1 MGRQRR
7 RGAKTEPMNTQSIR
21 LVLMG
26 VLLAVLASLPVAA
39 HAGHGAP
46 GMEMQTFAPSTTAQ
60 RPRLS
65 LEQAAD
71 AVARA
76 TGGRILDAKA
86 VGNEYRIKVLTKRG
100 EVRVVYVNA
109 DTGAMR
115 E

>member
-1 MGRQRR
+1 MVRLSHPNADTKAMDTR
-7 RGAKTEPMNTQSIR
+7 AIK
-21 LVLMG
+21 LVLVG
-26 VLLAVLASLPVAA
+26 LLLAVLTSLPLRAQ
-39 HAGHGAP
+39 AGHGAP
-46 GMEMQTFAPSTTAQ
+46 GMEVQTFAPSTTAQ

-65 LEQAAD
+65 LEQAAE

-76 TGGRILDAKA
+76 TGGRVLDAKA

-109 DTGAMR
+109 DTGAMH